1 MYISEI
7 VTTPPEN
14 VSERVPLEQE
24 VYKVF
29 KKLGIAYERVDND
42 PASSME
48 ECADIGKVFQAPV
61 RKDVFLCNQKK
72 TTFFLLVMPE
82 EKAFD
87 TASFSKK
94 LGVSHMSFASPEHK
108 WEHLGTKPGSASVVG
123 LLNDEDDYV
132 QLIIDKEVA
141 EAEYFVCNTG
151 INTTHLKFKTQD
163 LLKKFLPYTHHRP
176 RIVDL

>member
-7 VTTPPEN
+7 STGAPEN
-14 VSERVPLEQE
+14 VAERVPLEQK

-29 KKLGIAYERVDND
+29 AKLGIPYERVDND

-48 ECADIGKVFQAPV
+48 ECEAIGVALGAPV

-72 TTFFLLVMPE
+72 TSFFLLIMPDY
-82 EKAFD
+82 KAFD

-94 LGVSHMSFASPEHK
+94 LGVSHMSFASPELMM
-108 WEHLGTKPGSASVVG
+108 EHIGCTPGSASVVG
-123 LLNDEDDYV
+123 VMNDED
-132 QLIIDKEVA
+132 
-141 EAEYFVCNTG
+141 CNTG

>member
-7 VTTPPEN
+7 TTTVPGD
-14 VSERVPLEQE
+14 VKERPALEQE
-24 VYKVF
+24 VYRIF
-29 KKLGIAYERVDND
+29 GKLGIKFERVDND

-48 ECADIGKVFQAPV
+48 ECAEIGEVLQAPV

-72 TTFFLLVMPE
+72 TSFFLLLMPDD
-82 EKAFD
+82 KAFD
-87 TASFSKK
+87 TASFSRK
-94 LGVSHMSFASPEHK
+94 LGVSHMSFAPPELME
-108 WEHLGTKPGSASVVG
+108 EHIGCTPGSASVVG

-141 EAEYFVCNTG
+141 EAEWFVCNTG
-151 INTTHLKFKTQD
+151 LNTTHIKIKTQD

>member
-7 VTTPPEN
+7 VTTVPEN
-14 VSERVPLEQE
+14 VSERVPLEQK

-29 KKLGIAYERVDND
+29 DKLGIPFERVDND

-48 ECADIGKVFQAPV
+48 ECRDIGKVLGAPA
-61 RKDVFLCNQKK
+61 RKDVFLCNRKK

-82 EKAFD
+82 EKDFD
-87 TASFSKK
+87 ASSFSKK
-94 LGVSHMSFASPEHK
+94 LGVSHMSFASPEHM

-132 QLIIDKEVA
+132 QLILDKEVA
-141 EAEYFVCNTG
+141 EGEYFVCNTG
-151 INTTHLKFKTQD
+151 INTTHLKIKTED
-163 LLKKFLPYTHHRP
+163 LLKKFLPHIHHRAK
-176 RIVDL
+176 IVDL

>member
-7 VTTPPEN
+7 VTTVPEN
-14 VSERVPLEQE
+14 VTERVPLEQE

-29 KKLGIAYERVDND
+29 KKLGIPFERVDND
-42 PASSME
+42 PAASME
-48 ECADIGKVFQAPV
+48 ECADVGKVLGSPV

-72 TTFFLLVMPE
+72 TSFFLLVMPE

-87 TASFSKK
+87 AGSFSKK
-94 LGVSHMSFASPEHK
+94 LGVSHMSFAS

-123 LLNDEDDYV
+123 LLNDKDDYV
-132 QLIIDKEVA
+132 QLILDKEVA

-151 INTTHLKFKTQD
+151 INTTHLKIKTQD
-163 LLKKFLPYTHHRP
+163 LIKKFLPYTHHRP

>member
-7 VTTPPEN
+7 TTTVPED
-14 VSERVPLEQE
+14 VKERAPLEQE

-29 KKLGIAYERVDND
+29 KKLGIPFERVDND
-42 PASSME
+42 PAASME
-48 ECADIGKVFQAPV
+48 ECAEIGEVLQAPV
-61 RKDVFLCNQKK
+61 RKDVFLCNRKK
-72 TTFFLLVMPE
+72 TTFFLLLMPDD
-82 EKAFD
+82 KAFD
-87 TASFSKK
+87 TSSFSKK
-94 LGVSHMSFASPEHK
+94 MGVSRMSFASPEHMM
-108 WEHLGTKPGSASVVG
+108 EYIGCTPGSASVVG
-123 LLNDEDDYV
+123 LLNDQDDYV

-141 EAEYFVCNTG
+141 EAEWFVCNTG

>member
-1 MYISEI
+1 MGIS
-7 VTTPPEN
+7 
-14 VSERVPLEQE
+14 
-24 VYKVF
+24 
-29 KKLGIAYERVDND
+29 YERVDND

-94 LGVSHMSFASPEHK
+94 LGVSHMS
-108 WEHLGTKPGSASVVG
+108 LRLRNICGSISEQSRVPQV
-123 LLNDEDDYV
+123 L
-132 QLIIDKEVA
+132 
-141 EAEYFVCNTG
+141 
-151 INTTHLKFKTQD
+151 
-163 LLKKFLPYTHHRP
+163 
-176 RIVDL
+176 

>member
-7 VTTPPEN
+7 TTTVPEDAN
-14 VSERVPLEQE
+14 KRLPLEQE

-29 KKLGIAYERVDND
+29 TKLGIPFERVDND

-48 ECADIGKVFQAPV
+48 ECEAIGEVFGVPV
-61 RKDVFLCNQKK
+61 RKDVFLCNRSK
-72 TTFFLLVMPE
+72 TSFYLLIMPDNKDFE
-82 EKAFD
+82 TSA
-87 TASFSKK
+87 FSKK
-94 LGVSHMSFASPEHK
+94 LGVSRMSFASPELMLK
-108 WEHLGTKPGSASVVG
+108 HLGTTPGSASAVA

-132 QLIIDKEVA
+132 QLVIDKEVA
-141 EAEYFVCNTG
+141 DAEWFVCNTG

-176 RIVDL
+176 VIMEL

>member
-1 MYISEI
+1 MYISDI
-7 VTTPPEN
+7 VTTVPDD
-14 VSERVPLEQE
+14 VKERVPLEQE

-29 KKLGIAYERVDND
+29 TKLGIPFWRVDNE

-48 ECADIGKVFQAPV
+48 ECSDIGKVLGAPV

-72 TTFFLLVMPE
+72 TSFFLLVMPE

-94 LGVSHMSFASPEHK
+94 LGVSHMSFASPEHM

-123 LLNDEDDYV
+123 LLNDKDDYV

-141 EAEYFVCNTG
+141 EQEWVVCNTG
-151 INTTHLKFKTQD
+151 INTTHLKFKTRD
-163 LLKKFLPYTHHRP
+163 LLKKFHPYTHHRP

>member
-14 VSERVPLEQE
+14 ISERVPLEQE

-82 EKAFD
+82 EKRLTQHPSVRSLECLICLLRFRNIC
-87 TASFSKK
+87 
-94 LGVSHMSFASPEHK
+94 
-108 WEHLGTKPGSASVVG
+108 GSISEQSRVLQV
-123 LLNDEDDYV
+123 L
-132 QLIIDKEVA
+132 
-141 EAEYFVCNTG
+141 
-151 INTTHLKFKTQD
+151 
-163 LLKKFLPYTHHRP
+163 
-176 RIVDL
+176 

>member
-14 VSERVPLEQE
+14 VKEREPLEQE
-24 VYKVF
+24 VYKVL
-29 KKLGIAYERVDND
+29 KKLGIPFERVDND

-48 ECADIGKVFQAPV
+48 ECRDIGTVLGAPV

-82 EKAFD
+82 EKAFE
-87 TASFSKK
+87 TSSFSKK
-94 LGVSHMSFASPEHK
+94 LGVSRMSFASPEHMMQY
-108 WEHLGTKPGSASVVG
+108 LGTKPGSASVVG

-141 EAEYFVCNTG
+141 EAEYFVCNVG
-151 INTTHLKFKTQD
+151 FNTTHIKIKTQD
-163 LLKKFLPYTHHRP
+163 LLKKFLPHIHHRP
-176 RIVDL
+176 RIIDL